1 MESES
6 KENGVSRGKG
16 NYVLLREVDD
26 ARFGRVGL
34 LHSPGANPHMAM
46 EKRKTC
52 VTREEFERDMAQANE
67 RLGLE
72 SRGLLRFLGF
82 STREQDG
89 TFEVAGLYE
98 FLPHHLAADL
108 ADRATKVRPYPGELL
123 QRMAEDLLTAL
134 AYLQSRRLVHGD
146 LRPLYVGLSK
156 EYRATLVDRLADP
169 SAPTRAQANCLK
181 HGRTLYMSPSLFAG
195 LASGARGA
203 RHNPFKSDLFSLGL
217 VLLEAGLLG
226 SVQEIFD
233 LPNQRV
239 NPEKLL
245 CLLRRLEQIYPDQP
259 KLRSLLQAMLEFDES
274 ARPHPQALLAR
285 IQKEEE
291 LSFVEGSYSARS
303 VERGH
308 SGGINHHS
316 PSPGPS
322 RYSDS
327 PNPPEPQRSSEHHG
341 PLESSKPLEFS
352 EPTEQFN
359 SQKTFELSRPSQSSE
374 FQKPF
379 EPLTP
384 SESLKPS
391 EPHKL
396 SEPQR
401 PSGPLVSSE
410 FQKPSQTFVS
420 SELPDPVEQNKLSEI
435 RKASGPHKVSEPI
448 GSELSS
454 PAKAP
459 GSSVSH
465 SHRAYSPPKDLSQLL
480 FATSSH
486 ENDASEISA
495 HASRQLPGI
504 PDFSTTSHLRYI
516 QEQLALSPLPTPQF
530 DPAPLLVDLGT
541 PQDEEEPRPNR
552 GLVREFLMKSET
564 PEDEEG
570 TRANGRLVR
579 EFLLKSDAP
588 EIVENNSEV
597 YKNTPDVC
605 EDTPELYRNTSEI
618 YMTIPEYTSDIPEV
632 DTVTREVFRSNKDI
646 QMVIPEVHTVPLPLH
661 RESSIDLDDASLKN
675 GQDRFS
681 SSDTLT
687 INIQLSESDLNPNLK
702 FRDTIELSLPSP
714 VKDGQSFG
722 QVPGETTQSWL
733 PSSSNHPNPYASP
746 KNITQSYLP
755 SNSVTSK
762 LITSTPIK
770 STHTYVSTPSV
781 IPTYSGITQT
791 YVPPPTVYPTYVPP
805 EGVTLIGSTTYVPS
819 QTVSPVKVS
828 ADSAPTYVPPEGV
841 TLIGLTSYVPSQS
854 VSPTK
859 IFPPTNSPTQI
870 PLQTVNTSYTPSFV
884 SPPRVSPLSIVPNI
898 SRDEPEISLQTI
910 PPPPSTRKASTQNS
924 MTFAPYGGLGSTGA
938 PAPPRDSLATSIGG
952 STFSRAGSP
961 NIMCVKNSLYSALGQ
976 TNSQA
981 KRQLYSGVYSNLG
994 TSKVEGSL
1002 PANREGSPMPSW
1014 LTAFGSPKSSYSS
1027 KGSILDKILQPYIGE
1042 IGESSTR
1049 GSAPILEQP
1058 AVIPVTVDSE
1068 RQVSQFRSP
1077 VSNRFAGLQT
1087 SRGPTPDS
1095 ELKALPTPRVP
1106 ANPLNSAFLTRSY
1119 QSPGVSAARSVE
1131 TEGNSSTPQKRVI
1144 TVPSSRVISN
1154 NPSPVLVKVTPNRE
1168 IYRPAS
1174 IDQRKE
1180 FEIPRPPLFDTI
1192 NSQPSP
1198 RESSSRENEV
1208 LAFSYRMDV
1217 DNNSS
1222 SKRYV
1227 LSKSNSPL
1235 PLSQVFTQSKSDPNV
1250 PGDSALNHLYGNV
1263 ELRVEDPNYK
1273 VFRIVENGQL
1283 SSPTRV
1289 KQYDNLEKSGRTY
1302 TVVRGGKEFKEQF
1315 NLVKQH
1321 LR

>member
-1 MESES
+1 MEIES
-6 KENGVSRGKG
+6 KENGVSRGRG
-16 NYVLLREVDD
+16 DYVLLREVDD

-34 LHSPGANPHMAM
+34 LHSPGAHPHMAM

-52 VTREEFERDMAQANE
+52 VTREEFERDMGQASE

-82 STREQDG
+82 STGEQDG

-108 ADRATKVRPYPGELL
+108 ADRAAKVRPYPGELL

-169 SAPTRAQANCLK
+169 AAPTRAQANCLK
-181 HGRTLYMSPSLFAG
+181 HGRALYMSPSLFAG

-239 NPEKLL
+239 IPEKLL
-245 CLLRRLEQIYPDQP
+245 CLLRRFEQIYPDQP

-291 LSFVEGSYSARS
+291 SSLIEGSYSARS
-303 VERGH
+303 VERGY
-308 SGGINHHS
+308 SGSMNHHS

-327 PNPPEPQRSSEHHG
+327 PNPLEPQRSSEHHE
-341 PLESSKPLEFS
+341 PLGSSRPLEFS
-352 EPTEQFN
+352 EPTEQ
-359 SQKTFELSRPSQSSE
+359 SKTQETFEPSKALQSSE

-379 EPLTP
+379 EPLIP

-391 EPHKL
+391 EL
-396 SEPQR
+396 QR
-401 PSGPLVSSE
+401 PSEPLVSSE
-410 FQKPSQTFVS
+410 FHMPSETFGS
-420 SELPDPVEQNKLSEI
+420 SELPEPAEQHKPSEI
-435 RKASGPHKVSEPI
+435 RGPSEPLKAYEPLM
-448 GSELSS
+448 SELSS
-454 PAKAP
+454 PGKAP

-486 ENDASEISA
+486 ENDASEASA
-495 HASRQLPGI
+495 HASRQLPDI

-516 QEQLALSPLPTPQF
+516 QEQLALSSLPSPQF
-530 DPAPLLVDLGT
+530 DPAPLLVDLGV
-541 PQDEEEPRPNR
+541 PEDEAQARPNR

-564 PEDEEG
+564 PEDEDG

-588 EIVENNSEV
+588 EPIQSNSELH
-597 YKNTPDVC
+597 KNTPDVY

-618 YMTIPEYTSDIPEV
+618 HMTIPEYASDAPEV
-632 DTVTREVFRSNKDI
+632 DTVAQEVSMGNDYI
-646 QMVIPEVHTVPLPLH
+646 QVAIPEVHTVPLPPH
-661 RESSIDLDDASLKN
+661 RESSIDLDDASFKN

-687 INIQLSESDLNPNLK
+687 INIQLSESDLNSNLK
-702 FRDTIELSLPSP
+702 FRDTIELSMASP
-714 VKDGQSFG
+714 AKDGRSFG

-733 PSSSNHPNPYASP
+733 PSSTNHANPYLSP

-755 SNSVTSK
+755 SSSVTSK
-762 LITSTPIK
+762 LITSTPIR
-770 STHTYVSTPSV
+770 SNHPYVSSPTV
-781 IPTYSGITQT
+781 IPTYSSITQT
-791 YVPPPTVYPTYVPP
+791 SAPLPTVYPTYVPP
-805 EGVTLIGSTTYVPS
+805 EGVTLIGSTTYVSS

-828 ADSAPTYVPPEGV
+828 PDSAAPTYVPPEGV
-841 TLIGLTSYVPSQS
+841 TLIGLTNYISSQS

-859 IFPPTNSPTQI
+859 IPPPTNSPAKN
-870 PLQTVNTSYTPSFV
+870 PLQTVLNSYTQSFASPS
-884 SPPRVSPLSIVPNI
+884 RVSPLSIVPNI
-898 SRDEPEISLQTI
+898 SRNEPEVYLQTI
-910 PPPPSTRKASTQNS
+910 PQPQATRKASTQNS
-924 MTFAPYGGLGSTGA
+924 IPFAPYGGLGATGA

-952 STFSRAGSP
+952 SSFSRAGSP
-961 NIMCVKNSLYSALGQ
+961 NVMCVKNSLHSALGQ
-976 TNSQA
+976 ANSQA
-981 KRQLYSGVYSNLG
+981 KRQIYPGAFSNFG
-994 TSKVEGSL
+994 TSKVDGGL
-1002 PANREGSPMPSW
+1002 PANREGSPLPSW
-1014 LTAFGSPKSSYSS
+1014 LAAFGSPKSSFSS

-1042 IGESSTR
+1042 IGESSSR

-1058 AVIPVTVDSE
+1058 AVIPVAVDSE
-1068 RQVSQFRSP
+1068 RQVSQLRSP
-1077 VSNRFAGLQT
+1077 VSNRFAGFQC

-1095 ELKALPTPRVP
+1095 ESKALPTPRVP
-1106 ANPLNSAFLTRSY
+1106 ANPLNSVFLTRSY
-1119 QSPGVSAARSVE
+1119 QSPGISAARSVE
-1131 TEGNSSTPQKRVI
+1131 TEGGSSTPQKRVI
-1144 TVPSSRVISN
+1144 TIPSSRVISN
-1154 NPSPVLVKVTPNRE
+1154 NPSPVLVKATPNRE

-1180 FEIPRPPLFDTI
+1180 LEIPRPPLFDTI
-1192 NSQPSP
+1192 NSHPSP

-1227 LSKSNSPL
+1227 LSKSNAPL
-1235 PLSQVFTQSKSDPNV
+1235 PLSEVFTQSKSNLTI
-1250 PGDSALNHLYGNV
+1250 PGDSALQHLYGNV

-1289 KQYDNLEKSGRTY
+1289 KQYENLEKSGRTY

-1321 LR
+1321 FR